1 MRTASLSRSLLPAL
15 LASMLC
21 MSLTAC
27 SGVSTKR
34 YVAPEPPQV
43 RCQKQQGP
51 LLTAQPAADEWVAV
65 KDGMA
70 TLSEQAALW
79 IVDVLGVLQTE
90 RGLRAE
96 EHRCLDDHEKRG
108 LIRQ

>member
-1 MRTASLSRSLLPAL
+1 M
-15 LASMLC
+15 
-21 MSLTAC
+21 
-27 SGVSTKR
+27 
-34 YVAPEPPQV
+34 

-51 LLTAQPAADEWVAV
+51 LLTAQPTADEWVAV
-65 KDGMA
+65 KGDKA

-79 IVDVLGVLQTE
+79 IADVLGVLQTE